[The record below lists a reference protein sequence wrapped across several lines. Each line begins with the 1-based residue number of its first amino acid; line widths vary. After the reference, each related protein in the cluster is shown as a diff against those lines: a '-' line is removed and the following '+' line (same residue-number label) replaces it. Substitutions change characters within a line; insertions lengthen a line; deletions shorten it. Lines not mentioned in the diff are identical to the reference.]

1 MNNEFGNKT
10 FPVWMISEIEFSFWE
25 QKLNG
30 PFDYRLPMRHVIC
43 TSVFNKIQETVFRLG
58 KKRVQTENFYIRNIL
73 PQDLEK
79 PNINDV
85 MWDRKITSEMKK
97 LQTDIENYKPAVI
110 LAFGAFTFESLR
122 RIEEA
127 HPERSYG
134 SWTPADMGEAFRERI
149 ENFSIQ
155 KTNIFPMLDRSISGW
170 KFLESHKDFVNHENG
185 DYFSYTGQKLGE
197 KFIEYQDQL
206 KIWLE

>member
-43 TSVFNKIQETVFRLG
+43 TSVFNKIQETVFQHS
-58 KKRVQTENFYIRNIL
+58 KKRVQTDKFYIRNIL
-73 PQDLEK
+73 PQDLDK

-85 MWDRKITSEMKK
+85 IWDDKITSEMSK
-97 LQTDIENYKPAVI
+97 LKSDIENYKPAVI

-122 RIEEA
+122 RIEEVY
-127 HPERSYG
+127 PERSYG
-134 SWTPADMGEAFRERI
+134 SWTPEDMGHEFRGRI
-149 ENFSIQ
+149 ENFNIQ

-170 KFLESHKDFVNHENG
+170 KFLESHKDYVKHENG
-185 DYFSYTGQKLGE
+185 DYFTYTGQKLDE
-197 KFIEYQDQL
+197 KLSEYQDQL
-206 KIWLE
+206 KIWME

>member
-43 TSVFNKIQETVFRLG
+43 TSVFNKIQETVFRMG
-58 KKRVQTENFYIRNIL
+58 KKRVQTEKFYIRNIL
-73 PQDLEK
+73 PQDLDK

-85 MWDRKITSEMKK
+85 IWDRKITSELEK
-97 LQTDIENYKPAVI
+97 LQTDIEKYKPAVI

-122 RIEEA
+122 RIENA
-127 HPERSYG
+127 NPQRSYG
-134 SWTPADMGEAFRERI
+134 SWTPADMGDAFRKRI
-149 ENFSIQ
+149 DNFDIH
-155 KTNIFPMLDRSISGW
+155 KTNILPMLDRSISGW
-170 KFLESHKDFVNHENG
+170 KFLESHKDFVNQENG
-185 DYFSYTGQKLGE
+185 DYYTYAGQKLGE
-197 KFIEYQDQL
+197 KLIENQDRL
-206 KIWLE
+206 KIWL